1 MNNRKNANPENVIK
15 RKSYYGFAKRY
26 PGTAG
31 DGKYLI
37 GDSLK
42 VKRGEAAKRILTAV
56 VLALLFAAA
65 YIVTAAA
72 LLISNASV

>member
-1 MNNRKNANPENVIK
+1 MNDRKKANPENVIK
-15 RKSYYGFAKRY
+15 RRGYYGFAKRY
-26 PGTAG
+26 PGAVG
-31 DGKYLI
+31 GGKYLI

-42 VKRGEAAKRILTAV
+42 VKHKETAKKILTAV
-56 VLALLFAAA
+56 ILALLFAVA